1 MPNPVEEYDDD
12 HDIMQPINLNASR
25 SELVEALKS
34 CQLYA
39 MRLLAE
45 NRTLQQKN
53 TDLPAATSK
62 KRRKGGEDNTSGLDY
77 KGEVIRWAKELLL
90 TQALFLDI
98 AAFAVNPGEPEPSAN
113 PQDQFSSNEMYTKS
127 LTTALYATIPIKFH
141 SLVDAREYG
150 VFAREFIREHGDG
163 RSSLI
168 NMIRKSLPLILK
180 GLNINPALLTTAG
193 ADCSNNN
200 TLTSLLCFPGKKATL
215 YAPVLFPGT
224 TQNMSMCFTG
234 PIVMKVHRLMLF
246 GPSSLSEG
254 NKPAQNS
261 NSVKLGILDITPIS
275 VSTAAILVC
284 VSPGAK
290 PDAPGFQTRFVL
302 SPDKEWASKGG
313 ISGTEWEADYRA
325 YHKLLARSF
334 HLPHVEKIFKQI
346 RTFVFAGVTSR
357 STGALIFADDS
368 DAEDDIN
375 DAMRRFELG
384 IDQANYL
391 DDDMGPNDPAAR
403 NTAVAAAQAENLPVV
418 GQQLGFEVV
427 ALQPQPEVEAEQV
440 HAPVTRT
447 RRKSATATTIGRR
460 MTRNN

>member
-53 TDLPAATSK
+53 TDLLAATSK

-77 KGEVIRWAKELLL
+77 KGEVIRWAKEFLL

-113 PQDQFSSNEMYTKS
+113 PQDRFSSNEMYTQS

-141 SLVDAREYG
+141 SLVDSREYG

-168 NMIRKSLPLILK
+168 NVIRKSLPLILK

-193 ADCSNNN
+193 ADRSNNN

-224 TQNMSMCFTG
+224 TQNMSVCFTG

-261 NSVKLGILDITPIS
+261 NGVKLGILDITPMS
-275 VSTAAILVC
+275 VSTAAIL
-284 VSPGAK
+284 
-290 PDAPGFQTRFVL
+290 TRFVL

-325 YHKLLARSF
+325 YHKLLARNF

-384 IDQANYL
+384 IDQANDL

-403 NTAVAAAQAENLPVV
+403 NTAVAPAQAENLPVV

-447 RRKSATATTIGRR
+447 RRRPATATTTGRR